1 MAKNTS
7 NPTDELLERLE
18 ALSDKLEKTNS
29 NLAARISEIIK
40 SQASVSTTQ
49 TEFREQLTANQQEIT
64 TLSKAVSELKR
75 TIEQQKQAVERL
87 KETVNTNTNTLP
99 AGINGVS
106 QTIGTLLTKQQI
118 IDNKYNQN
126 TEQTNKHIDED
137 RLDKRM
143 YIAIIAILAMGF
155 LALLY
160 KYHTLEQQ
168 VEVISGQLETIY
180 SAVKGDKDIDGKAE
194 PSATPTPTPTPG
206 DKSKS
211 NSKK

>member
-18 ALSDKLEKTNS
+18 TLSGKLEKTNS
-29 NLAARISEIIK
+29 NLGARISEIIK
-40 SQASVSTTQ
+40 SQASATTTQ
-49 TEFREQLTANQQEIT
+49 TEFRQQLEANQQEIT
-64 TLSKAVSELKR
+64 TLSKTVSELKR

-87 KETVNTNTNTLP
+87 KETVTTNTNTLP

-106 QTIGTLLTKQQI
+106 QIIGTLLTKQQA

-168 VEVISGQLETIY
+168 VEVISGQLQTIY
-180 SAVKGDKDIDGKAE
+180 LVVKGDKE
-194 PSATPTPTPTPG
+194 PGSNPESSATATPN
-206 DKSKS
+206 DKTKS

>member
-18 ALSDKLEKTNS
+18 TLSDKLEKTNS
-29 NLAARISEIIK
+29 NLAARISEIIR
-40 SQASVSTTQ
+40 SQASVNTTQ
-49 TEFREQLTANQQEIT
+49 TEFREQLGANQQEIT
-64 TLSKAVSELKR
+64 TLNKTVSELKR
-75 TIEQQKQAVERL
+75 TIEQQKQTIERL

-99 AGINGVS
+99 AGINSVS
-106 QTIGTLLTKQQI
+106 QTIGVLLTNQQT

-126 TEQTNKHIDED
+126 AEQTNKHIDED

-168 VEVISGQLETIY
+168 VDVISSQLETIY

-194 PSATPTPTPTPG
+194 PSSTATPN
-206 DKSKS
+206 DKTKS